1 MDGAVQ
7 LGEYGCGV
15 ACFGLLRNRPCLTRL
30 RGRAQRRYRGL
41 VLRQRRRVTPRDGLQ
56 ESLDLGVPALVLTG
70 GARKQALHG
79 RLDVL
84 IL

>member
-1 MDGAVQ
+1 MQ
-7 LGEYGCGV
+7 LGEHGCGV
-15 ACFGLLRNRPCLTRL
+15 TRFGLLGYWPRL
-30 RGRAQRRYRGL
+30 NCFHLSQARQRGL

-56 ESLDLGVPALVLTG
+56 ESLDLGVPALVVTG